1 MNMTKIGRFFRS
13 FKFAFKGLSIVFKE
27 EQSFRVQLMA
37 ASVVLVLGIFFRIKK
52 WEAIVLILVASLVL
66 VLELINSTL
75 ERIIDYL
82 KPRLH
87 HYVEVVKDIMAAAV
101 LLASLGAAAIGV
113 LIFYPYLANLLLGSK
128 IGN

>member
-1 MNMTKIGRFFRS
+1 MKRIGRFLRS
-13 FKFAFKGLSIVFKE
+13 FKFALKGLLIVFKE
-27 EQSFRVQLMA
+27 EQSFRVQLLA
-37 ASVVLVLGIFFRIKK
+37 TLVVLVLGIFFRIKK
-52 WEAIVLILVASLVL
+52 WEAIILILVASLVL

-101 LLASLGAAAIGV
+101 LLASLGAAAIGA
-113 LIFYPYLANLLLGSK
+113 LIFYPYLANLFWGLE
-128 IGN
+128 IVN